1 MPGLSTGQVRI
12 RRKNE
17 RILLRRREK
26 SDSSSPVFSK
36 GNGTGATSNPHGNC
50 LLLLRPAKSAGK
62 IKKNK
67 NTTTP
72 NFICKELLN
81 NLSSLNKGPAP

>member
-26 SDSSSPVFSK
+26 SDSSSAVFSK

-62 IKKNK
+62 IKKIK
-67 NTTTP
+67 TP
-72 NFICKELLN
+72 PPQISSGKELLN